1 MIFLYLSIAL
11 MNIMQ
16 HYLGECSELLGSVL
30 KDGSSAEEMD
40 FEDVEKACACFLV
53 IHTQSLMFV

>member
-1 MIFLYLSIAL
+1 
-11 MNIMQ
+11 MQ

-40 FEDVEKACACFLV
+40 FEDVEKACFLV
-53 IHTQSLMFV
+53 IHTQSLIFF